1 MNRDGNEISE
11 QAYMY
16 EAILAKHELNEAMVA
31 DGAGPHARHS
41 GLWLAATFAVLLCTL
56 KALTGKRHSLY

>member
-1 MNRDGNEISE
+1 MKRCSLAKHALKDFNLFASLHQSMTRDGNGISE

-16 EAILAKHELNEAMVA
+16 EAILAKHELNEAMIA

-41 GLWLAATFAVLLCTL
+41 GL
-56 KALTGKRHSLY
+56 

>member
-1 MNRDGNEISE
+1 MKRCSLAKHGWSE

-16 EAILAKHELNEAMVA
+16 EAILAKHELNEATFA

-41 GLWLAATFAVLLCTL
+41 GL
-56 KALTGKRHSLY
+56 